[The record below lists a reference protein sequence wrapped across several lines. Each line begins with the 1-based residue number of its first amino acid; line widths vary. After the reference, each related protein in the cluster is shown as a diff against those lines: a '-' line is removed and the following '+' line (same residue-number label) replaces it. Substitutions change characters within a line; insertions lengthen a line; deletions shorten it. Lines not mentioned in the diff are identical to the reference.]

1 MSKTALRVWIWT
13 PIPDSDVDSESS
25 AFTHQGHFR
34 SRNEDALLDR
44 SEQGLWVVCDG
55 MGGHEAGDYA
65 SQWIVNA
72 LASLSLSDQL
82 ATSIHSV
89 RRCLKDCNDHLV
101 EYARRK
107 GMGQIGSTVVA
118 LLIQSGRAVVLWAGD
133 SRAYRLRLGR
143 FRQVTDDHS
152 YAEEMART
160 TGRRPAPGEPGSEV
174 ITRAVGA
181 GDELDLD
188 SLVLEVRRGDRW
200 LLCSD
205 GVSGSVDPFRLE
217 ELLAGD
223 LAEAAE
229 ALVDE
234 ALENGSRDNCTAIC
248 VGV

>member
-1 MSKTALRVWIWT
+1 MHFK
-13 PIPDSDVDSESS
+13 SS

-34 SRNEDALLDR
+34 TRNEDALLDR
-44 SEQGLWVVCDG
+44 SEDGLWVVCDG

-65 SQWIVNA
+65 SQRIVSE
-72 LASLSLSDQL
+72 LASVTLSDQL
-82 ATSIHSV
+82 AASIHQL
-89 RRCLKDCNDHLV
+89 RHCLKDCNAHLQA
-101 EYARRK
+101 YASQR
-107 GMGQIGSTVVA
+107 GLGQIGATVVA

-143 FRQVTDDHS
+143 FRQVTADHS

-160 TGRRPAPGEPGSEV
+160 TGQRPAPGQPGSEV

-181 GDELDLD
+181 GDELELD
-188 SLVLEVRRGDRW
+188 SLVMELKSGDRW

-205 GVSGSVDPFRLE
+205 GVSGSVDRFRLE
-217 ELLAGD
+217 ELLSRN
-223 LAEAAE
+223 LSEAAE